1 MKKYA
6 KWIGG
11 GLGWAFGGPLGGIL
25 GFAIGSMVDGA
36 SNVET
41 GDTNQTRTRRQTSY
55 GYTTAND
62 FVLSLLVLSAAVMK
76 ADGKVMKSELEYTRK
91 FLESQF
97 GTRKAQDQILLLRD
111 VLNQHLDVRAVCL
124 QIKQNMQHPLRLQLL
139 HYVLGL
145 ANADGS
151 IDTSEMRVIENMAS
165 YLGISQK
172 DFQSIRA
179 MFGQDTESAYKILE
193 IEEKATEA
201 DIKKAYRKM
210 AVKYHPDK
218 VNHLGEEFQKAAK
231 EKFQKV
237 QEAYE
242 TIKKQ
247 RNIR

>member
-6 KWIGG
+6 RWVGG
-11 GLGWAFGGPLGGIL
+11 GLGWAFGGPLGAIL
-25 GFAIGSMVDGA
+25 GFALGSMIDNSSGVVTQDEA
-36 SNVET
+36 T
-41 GDTNQTRTRRQTSY
+41 GSRRRSSF

-62 FVLSLLVLSAAVMK
+62 FVLSLLVLTAAVMK
-76 ADGKVMKSELEYTRK
+76 ADGKVLKSELDYVK
-91 FLESQF
+91 DFLEKQF
-97 GTRKAQDQILLLRD
+97 GKGKAQDQILLLRD
-111 VLNQHLDVRAVCL
+111 LLNQSLDVKAVCL

-139 HYVLGL
+139 HYIFGL

-151 IDTSEMRVIENMAS
+151 IDIAELRVIENIAS

-172 DFQSIRA
+172 DYQSIRA

-193 IEEKATEA
+193 IDEKADEA
-201 DIKKAYRKM
+201 AVKKAYRKM

-218 VNHLGEEFQKAAK
+218 VGQLGAEFQNAAK

-247 RNIR
+247 RSFK